1 MTDAGGLIRGIGKK
15 PEPARR
21 PRWRAALSWALRA
34 AAVLALAVAGGVL
47 GLRLARA
54 ETTETALGVI
64 SVRVDPAWHGEV
76 DAFIP
81 VADWGVRADVFS
93 APLAIHVEPRSVDR
107 EALIRAAS
115 GDRAVLRA
123 AEQDAR
129 SAAQRALI
137 RALLWAVAGALALG
151 VVAALAARALTESSS
166 RFAIAG
172 WLTAPPVCAAL
183 FSLAIFLRAQ
193 DTFAPTAFDS
203 PTFYARGA
211 ELVQLLNVAESAQ
224 ETGDRYSSSVKRALI
239 GYATL
244 LNGGGGLERPDRA
257 PPSLEVSDLHGNT
270 LVLGPLERLVS
281 GRPVFFVG
289 DFGQSGTRAEA
300 DALIPQVERLGKRIV
315 AVSGNHDSSLFMRR
329 LAAAG
334 ITVLTDQGRL
344 RADGSVQGPPTRRI
358 AGVRVAGYPDP
369 LEWNGDDPSDP
380 DRGYSFGD
388 LPNGAQRYDD
398 AQRRLRRWFQRLRPH
413 PDVVLIHQNG
423 LAQALARTA
432 RARDPD
438 RPLLILTGHDHEQ
451 HIDRYG
457 DVLVVDAGTAGAG
470 GAFGA
475 GSESVGVA
483 ELHTPPGEVLPRA
496 VDLIQVEPVSGA
508 ASAERV
514 IVSSPEACERERV
527 RCHRGAR

>member
-1 MTDAGGLIRGIGKK
+1 MQGSREEAA
-15 PEPARR
+15 PAPARR
-21 PRWRAALSWALRA
+21 GRAALAWALRGIA
-34 AAVLALAVAGGVL
+34 IVALAVAGSVL
-47 GLRLARA
+47 GLRFAGG
-54 ETTETALGVI
+54 ETTRTALGAI
-64 SVRVDPAWHGEV
+64 SIRVEPAWHGRV

-81 VADWGVRADVFS
+81 IADWGVRADAFS
-93 APLAIHVEPRSVDR
+93 APLVLHVEPRTVDR
-107 EALIRAAS
+107 QALIRAAS
-115 GDRAVLRA
+115 GDREVLGD
-123 AEQDAR
+123 AEADAR
-129 SAAQRALI
+129 GAAHRALV
-137 RALLWAVAGALALG
+137 RALLAAVLGALALG
-151 VVAALAARALTESSS
+151 AVAALAARAVDPARRGRVL
-166 RFAIAG
+166 AA
-172 WLTAPPVCAAL
+172 WLLAPPACAAL
-183 FSLAIFLRAQ
+183 LAAAILVRTE
-193 DTFAPTAFDS
+193 DTFTPAGFDS

-211 ELVQLLNVAESAQ
+211 ELAQLLSVADNAQ
-224 ETGDRYSSSVKRALI
+224 ERGDRYSSSVKRALI

-244 LNGGGGLERPDRA
+244 LNRRGVPRLGGAA
-257 PPSLEVSDLHGNT
+257 PPALEVSDLHGNT

-300 DALIPQVERLGKRIV
+300 RALVPQIKELGSPIV
-315 AVSGNHDSSLFMRR
+315 AVSGNHDSRLFMRR

-398 AQRRLRRWFQRLRPH
+398 AQRRLRRWFQRLRPR

-432 RARDPD
+432 RARVPD